1 MGVVELFEKIA
12 GRQIER
18 RQQKVTNYRDLVA
31 GIATGE
37 EPDAETVELT
47 LADAGN
53 SLDDLKHA
61 VEQYQRRMT
70 LKAAVAMLPKV
81 EEQRKQVEQQIAA
94 ADRQLE
100 AAEARH
106 EEITGPLFGMMD
118 QLNAARNDASAAE
131 RELFLTCDVGALR
144 DELDDL
150 HQQATALMTEN
161 SKLLSQ
167 AVFYENKA
175 AAEIEDSKRQTS
187 EFEQRRCEGAAA
199 TYRQT
204 ALSTRAS
211 IKANEKAQ
219 AELAQQ
225 QAAVEQQMR
234 DS

>member
-1 MGVVELFEKIA
+1 MGVAELFQKIA
-12 GRQIER
+12 GRQNER
-18 RQQKVTNYRDLVA
+18 RHQRFTNFRDLVA
-31 GIATGE
+31 SISVGE
-37 EPDAETVELT
+37 EPDAETVERT
-47 LADAGN
+47 LADAGK

-61 VEQYQRRMT
+61 VELYQRRMA
-70 LKAAVAMLPKV
+70 LKATVANLPKV
-81 EEQRKQVEQQIAA
+81 EQQRKQIEQQIAA

-106 EEITGPLFGMMD
+106 EEIATPLYATLRELD
-118 QLNAARNDASAAE
+118 AARNDASAAE
-131 RELFLTCDVGALR
+131 RELFLTCDVGTLR
-144 DELDDL
+144 DELDDQ
-150 HQQATALMTEN
+150 HRQATALMAEN

-187 EFEQRRCEGAAA
+187 EIEQRRCEGAAA

-219 AELAQQ
+219 AELARR
-225 QAAVEQQMR
+225 QADVEQQMR